1 MAVPPSR
8 TTALAY
14 GWRQVGGLPH
24 AGASLEVA
32 ARALALREYQRLTI
46 LGNLKQVKSSQVKKS
61 QPRTNHSGIGHLLH
75 ELRIRNTNPLFHTKG
90 FHNMAERGA

>member
-1 MAVPPSR
+1 MAVQPSR

-14 GWRQVGGLPH
+14 GWRQVGGLLH

-32 ARALALREYQRLTI
+32 ARALALREHQRLTI
-46 LGNLKQVKSSQVKKS
+46 LGNLG
-61 QPRTNHSGIGHLLH
+61 NLSGTGHLLH

>member
-46 LGNLKQVKSSQVKKS
+46 LGNL
-61 QPRTNHSGIGHLLH
+61 SGMNTGHLLH

>member
-46 LGNLKQVKSSQVKKS
+46 LGNLKASQVKSSQEISTTDK
-61 QPRTNHSGIGHLLH
+61 PFWNRTSPSRVEDPEH
-75 ELRIRNTNPLFHTKG
+75 ELPLDP
-90 FHNMAERGA
+90 NS